1 MELLNK
7 KEAKSK
13 DMEISKAIPITKNEK
28 ACSVH
33 NTKCAAKQ
41 LFDKE
46 ISMDMNRKFNP
57 PPQRKS
63 GRDGIIPAEI
73 LPRPSIEKK
82 R

>member
-1 MELLNK
+1 MELLSK

-46 ISMDMNRKFNP
+46 ISMGQFSHCIR
-57 PPQRKS
+57 
-63 GRDGIIPAEI
+63 
-73 LPRPSIEKK
+73 
-82 R
+82 

>member
-41 LFDKE
+41 LFHKE
-46 ISMDMNRKFNP
+46 ISMGQFSHCIRQCKNHP
-57 PPQRKS
+57 EVGS
-63 GRDGIIPAEI
+63 EIIRAAN
-73 LPRPSIEKK
+73 
-82 R
+82 